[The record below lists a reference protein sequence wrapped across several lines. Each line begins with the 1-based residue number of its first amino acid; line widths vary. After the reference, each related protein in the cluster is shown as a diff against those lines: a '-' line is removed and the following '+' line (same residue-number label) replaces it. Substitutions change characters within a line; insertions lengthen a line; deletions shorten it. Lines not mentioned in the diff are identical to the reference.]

1 MKGPAFKRIQSW
13 LRFPAFGFALT
24 FGSQVGDPVAS
35 EPISGNLSQ
44 MAELFSWNFRKTFMF
59 GNLKLRDRVLLGY
72 CIPTGLI
79 FVFSGMVYMTANK
92 ISSTFKEVESTQTL
106 LLEVKSMNVDLVNM
120 ERRIKRQILSPSQE
134 AVDLF
139 KGDLASLRKSHNA
152 IEIVPQPP
160 QQRERLNSMMNLA
173 QEMSEYGTSSMA
185 NKNLKNNPSALEA
198 YFKEVLRISVEF
210 ERINDEFV
218 DVGRKNLSLTMDAA
232 QASSQA
238 LIWISVIS
246 SVGSLA
252 VAIGGAYLLS
262 RSLNNRLGQVMGI
275 ADNISKGDFSHSLSF
290 DRVEQDEIGQ
300 LMASFQ
306 KMTQTLNGL
315 LSQVQ
320 NASLQVSTSCLQISR
335 SGSQLDSTITEQLTS
350 TSHVTSSAQE
360 IAATSEQLVRTM
372 EGVSLLSQ
380 TTATTATNN
389 QTDLIQMEGT
399 MRRLADSTQSIS
411 TKLGTISEKA
421 NNINAIVATITKVA
435 DQTNLL
441 SLNAAI
447 EAEKAGEYG
456 LGFSVVAKEIR
467 RLADQTAIATIDI
480 EQMVKEMQ
488 SAVSMGVMEMD
499 KFSQEVSQGVGS
511 VGTIITQLGTVIEQ
525 VQDLTPRFDAVN
537 QGMELQSEAA
547 KQISGSMVQLSQ
559 TSRQTAD
566 SLESIKGAIA
576 DLTRAEQDLQREI
589 SRFKVRTPT
598 RNAPSSPLMM
608 SPLPTYA

>member
-1 MKGPAFKRIQSW
+1 
-13 LRFPAFGFALT
+13 
-24 FGSQVGDPVAS
+24 
-35 EPISGNLSQ
+35 
-44 MAELFSWNFRKTFMF
+44 MF
-59 GNLKLRDRVLLGY
+59 GNLKLRDRALLGY
-72 CIPTGLI
+72 SIPTGLI

-92 ISSTFKEVESTQTL
+92 ISDTFKQEESTQFVLT
-106 LLEVKSMNVDLVNM
+106 EVNSMHVNIVNM
-120 ERRIKRQILSPSQE
+120 ERRVKRNILLPSKE

-139 KGDLASLRKSHNA
+139 KSDLASFRKSHQA
-152 IEIVPQPP
+152 LETIPQPP
-160 QQRERLNSMMNLA
+160 QQRARLHTMISLA
-173 QEMSEYGTSSMA
+173 QEMADSGTSAMA
-185 NKNLKNNPSALEA
+185 NKNLKNNDSALQA
-198 YFKEVLRISVEF
+198 YFKEVLRISTEF
-210 ERINDEFV
+210 ERISDEFLDAGNSSLGV
-218 DVGRKNLSLTMDAA
+218 DMGSA
-232 QASSQA
+232 QSSAQL

-246 SVGSLA
+246 CVVSLM
-252 VAIGGAYLLS
+252 VAIAAAYMLS
-262 RSLNNRLGQVMGI
+262 RSLNDRIRKVMGV
-275 ADNISKGDFSHSLSF
+275 ADNISNGDFSQSLLS
-290 DRVEQDEIGQ
+290 DHIEQDEIGQ
-300 LMASFQ
+300 LMVSFQ

-320 NASLQVSTSCLQISR
+320 NASRQVSTSCLQISR

-350 TSHVTSSAQE
+350 TGHVTSAAQE

-372 EGVSLLSQ
+372 EGVSVLSQ
-380 TTATTATNN
+380 TTATTASSN
-389 QTDLIQMEGT
+389 QADLIQMEGT

-511 VGTIITQLGTVIEQ
+511 VGSIITQLGTVIEQ

-537 QGMELQSEAA
+537 QGMELQSESA
-547 KQISGSMVQLSQ
+547 KQISDSMVQLSQ

-589 SRFKVRTPT
+589 SRFKVRTPVPT
-598 RNAPSSPLMM
+598 QPSP
-608 SPLPTYA
+608 YA

>member
-1 MKGPAFKRIQSW
+1 
-13 LRFPAFGFALT
+13 
-24 FGSQVGDPVAS
+24 
-35 EPISGNLSQ
+35 
-44 MAELFSWNFRKTFMF
+44 MF
-59 GNLKLRDRVLLGY
+59 GNLKLRDRALLGY
-72 CIPTGLI
+72 SIPTGLI
-79 FVFSGMVYMTANK
+79 FVFSGIVYITANK
-92 ISSTFKEVESTQTL
+92 MSETFKQVESTQVILT
-106 LLEVKSMNVDLVNM
+106 EVNSMHINIVNM
-120 ERRIKRQILSPSQE
+120 ERRIKQNILSPSQE
-134 AVDLF
+134 AVDLL
-139 KGDLASLRKSHNA
+139 KSDLASFRKSHNDIEA
-152 IEIVPQPP
+152 IPQPQ
-160 QQRERLNSMMNLA
+160 QQRERLHSMMNLA
-173 QEMSEYGTSSMA
+173 ENMADYGQSVMA
-185 NKNLKNNPSALEA
+185 NKNLKNNDSALKTHFQKILGISTDFERISTE
-198 YFKEVLRISVEF
+198 FDNTGETDLRIS
-210 ERINDEFV
+210 
-218 DVGRKNLSLTMDAA
+218 MDSAW
-232 QASSQA
+232 ASSQA
-238 LIWISVIS
+238 LIWISV
-246 SVGSLA
+246 GSCLA
-252 VAIGGAYLLS
+252 SLGVAIAAAYLLS
-262 RSLNNRLGQVMGI
+262 RSLNDRIGKVMGV
-275 ADNISKGDFSHSLSF
+275 ADNISRGDFSDGLLA
-290 DRVEQDEIGQ
+290 DPIEQDEIGQ
-300 LMASFQ
+300 LMLSFQ

-320 NASLQVSTSCLQISR
+320 HASLQVSTSCLQISR
-335 SGSQLDSTITEQLTS
+335 SGGQLDSTITEQLTS
-350 TSHVTSSAQE
+350 TSHVTSAAQE

-372 EGVSLLSQ
+372 EGVSVLSQ
-380 TTATTATNN
+380 TTATTATSN

-589 SRFKVRTPT
+589 SRFKVRTLTP
-598 RNAPSSPLMM
+598 NLPSSPLMM